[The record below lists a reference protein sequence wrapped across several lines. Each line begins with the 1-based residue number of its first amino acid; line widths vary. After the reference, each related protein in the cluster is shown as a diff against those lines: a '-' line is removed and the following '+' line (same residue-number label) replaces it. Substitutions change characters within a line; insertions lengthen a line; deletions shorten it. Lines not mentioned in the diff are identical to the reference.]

1 MYEGGVQHGQGVI
14 HYSNGHLYRGEFN
27 NSKLEG
33 EGVLTYNGK
42 DMPYFD
48 VIVCDSF
55 L

>member
-14 HYSNGHLYRGEFN
+14 HYSNGHHYRGEFN

-33 EGVLTYNGK
+33 EGVLTYNGM
-42 DMPYFD
+42 DTP
-48 VIVCDSF
+48 CF